1 MQDFADTKA
10 AIQSQVMSGTAQ
22 LLLQLIVIL
31 ATARVCGWV
40 LRFVGQPAVIGEMIA
55 GLLLGPVVF
64 GALFPQLHAELFP
77 KASLEGLSSLSTLGL
92 VMFMFV
98 VGLETKTQQGLRA
111 QLKAAGFVGALSV
124 ITPLLLGIAI
134 SPMLYPDLAPAGIA
148 FWPFALFMAAAMSV
162 TAFPVMARILKDRQL
177 TRSRIGQLSLSAAAV
192 VDVFAWILL
201 ALVIELA
208 HLSGSYWSLLITVLG
223 VLALIAC
230 LALVVRPVFSWLLRT
245 QAPDGEPTA
254 VMLAAL
260 VIGLLSCAMLTDWLH
275 LHAVFGA
282 FLFGVSLPRD
292 EKFVRALERRFEPF
306 SAVVLMPL
314 FFALAGLGTTPSAFS
329 GGRLGPMLL
338 IVAVA
343 TLGKILG
350 AAAGARLAR
359 YSWRESWATGSLMN
373 ARGLM
378 ELVIMKVG
386 IDAGVIGPGIF
397 TMLLIMALVTTA
409 MTGPLLSLILRRRAA
424 AEKSVAEVI
433 LE

>member
-1 MQDFADTKA
+1 MKDFADTKA
-10 AIQSQVMSGTAQ
+10 AIQSQVMSSTAQ

-31 ATARVCGWV
+31 ATARVCGWL

-98 VGLETKTQQGLRA
+98 VGLETQTQQGLRA
-111 QLKAAGFVGALSV
+111 QLKAAGYVGALSV
-124 ITPLLLGIAI
+124 VTPLLLGIAI
-134 SPMLYPDLAPAGIA
+134 SPMLYPDLAPLGIA

-162 TAFPVMARILKDRQL
+162 TAFPVMARILKDREL

-201 ALVIELA
+201 ALVIELV
-208 HLSGSYWSLLITVLG
+208 HVSGSGALVITVLG

-230 LALVVRPVFSWLLRT
+230 LLLVVRPLFSWLLRT

-260 VIGLLSCAMLTDWLH
+260 VMGLLSCAMLTDWLH

-282 FLFGVSLPRD
+282 FLFGVSVPRD
-292 EKFVRALERRFEPF
+292 EKFVRALARRFEPF
-306 SAVVLMPL
+306 SSVVLMPL
-314 FFALAGLGTTPSAFS
+314 FFALAGLGTTPAAFS
-329 GGRLGPMLL
+329 GGQLGPMLL

-378 ELVIMKVG
+378 ELVIMKIG
-386 IDAGVIGPGIF
+386 IDAGVIGPSMF

-409 MTGPLLSLILRRRAA
+409 MTGPLLSLILRRRA
-424 AEKSVAEVI
+424 VAEGSVVEI
-433 LE
+433 IVD

>member
-1 MQDFADTKA
+1 
-10 AIQSQVMSGTAQ
+10 MSSTAQ

-31 ATARVCGWV
+31 ATARVCGWL

-98 VGLETKTQQGLRA
+98 VGLETQTQQGLRA
-111 QLKAAGFVGALSV
+111 QLKAAGYVGALSV

-134 SPMLYPDLAPAGIA
+134 SPLLYPDLAPAGVA

-162 TAFPVMARILKDRQL
+162 TAFPVMARILKDREL

-201 ALVIELA
+201 ALVIELV
-208 HLSGSYWSLLITVLG
+208 HVSGSGALVITVLG

-230 LALVVRPVFSWLLRT
+230 LLLVVRPLFSWLLRT

-260 VIGLLSCAMLTDWLH
+260 VMGLLSCAMLTDWLH

-282 FLFGVSLPRD
+282 FLFGVSVPRD
-292 EKFVRALERRFEPF
+292 EKFVRALARRFEPF
-306 SAVVLMPL
+306 STVVLMPL
-314 FFALAGLGTTPSAFS
+314 FFALAGLGTTPAAFS
-329 GGRLGPMLL
+329 GGQLGPMLL

-378 ELVIMKVG
+378 ELVIMKIG
-386 IDAGVIGPGIF
+386 IDAGVIGPSIF
-397 TMLLIMALVTTA
+397 TMLLVMALVTTA
-409 MTGPLLSLILRRRAA
+409 MTGPLLSLILRRRTVT
-424 AEKSVAEVI
+424 EESVAEIIVD
-433 LE
+433 

>member
-1 MQDFADTKA
+1 MKDFADTKA
-10 AIQSQVMSGTAQ
+10 AIQSQVMSSTAQ

-31 ATARVCGWV
+31 ATARVCGWL

-77 KASLEGLSSLSTLGL
+77 KASLEGLLSLSTLGL

-98 VGLETKTQQGLRA
+98 VGLETQTQQGLRA
-111 QLKAAGFVGALSV
+111 QLKAAGYVGALSV
-124 ITPLLLGIAI
+124 VTPLLLGIAI
-134 SPMLYPDLAPAGIA
+134 SPMLYPDLAPLGIA

-162 TAFPVMARILKDRQL
+162 TAFPVMARILKDREL

-201 ALVIELA
+201 ALVIELV
-208 HLSGSYWSLLITVLG
+208 HVSGSGALVITVLG

-230 LALVVRPVFSWLLRT
+230 LLLVVRPLFSWLLRT

-254 VMLAAL
+254 AMLAAL
-260 VIGLLSCAMLTDWLH
+260 VMGLLSCAMLTDWLH

-282 FLFGVSLPRD
+282 FLFGVSVPRD
-292 EKFVRALERRFEPF
+292 EKFVRALARRFEPF
-306 SAVVLMPL
+306 SSVVLMPL
-314 FFALAGLGTTPSAFS
+314 FFALAGLGTTPAAFS
-329 GGRLGPMLL
+329 GGQLGPMLL

-378 ELVIMKVG
+378 ELVIMKIG
-386 IDAGVIGPGIF
+386 IDAGVIGPSMF

-409 MTGPLLSLILRRRAA
+409 MTGPLLSLILRRRA
-424 AEKSVAEVI
+424 VAEGSVVEI
-433 LE
+433 IVD